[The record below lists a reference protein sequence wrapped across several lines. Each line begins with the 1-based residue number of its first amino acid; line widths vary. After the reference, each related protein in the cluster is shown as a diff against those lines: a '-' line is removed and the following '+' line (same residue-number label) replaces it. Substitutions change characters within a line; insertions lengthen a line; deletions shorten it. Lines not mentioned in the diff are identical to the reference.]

1 MSLME
6 ILFGKK
12 EKIDFKEI
20 VKNGAIILVVRS
32 PVEYSSGH
40 IPGSLNIALKQN
52 GSTISSLKQKNKPLI
67 MVCRSGT

>member
-20 VKNGAIILVVRS
+20 IKNGGAWNDLMHKI
-32 PVEYSSGH
+32 E
-40 IPGSLNIALKQN
+40 
-52 GSTISSLKQKNKPLI
+52 
-67 MVCRSGT
+67 